1 MKRRDF
7 LKSAGL
13 IAVGATVSQNALA
26 GSLMAIPSAASSG
39 SGRGSLN
46 ALYPPKPL
54 TADVNRTISV
64 AIIGIGNRG
73 SVYASYAKKFPQIMK
88 IAGIVDNNAKRLE
101 RRGKEYDV
109 PKEYLFETLEDF
121 YATPKFCD
129 AVIIATPD
137 HLHYEPSLKVL
148 QMGYHL
154 LLEKPMCQTEKEC
167 RDVLAMAHKTGRIV
181 GLCHVLRFAPYF
193 IALRGVIQ
201 SGMIGDVVNVQH
213 MEPIEHAHMAH
224 SYVRGIWRDSKTST
238 PIILA
243 KSCHDLDIIRYL
255 VDKPCKSI
263 SAEGDLYLF
272 KADKAPE
279 GAPLRCTDGCP
290 HESKCPYS
298 AIKIYCKKRAH
309 LKHVVEVPA
318 KATEAEILEALKN
331 GQYGR
336 CVYRCDNNQPDHYV
350 ANMVFE
356 DGVTSSFSMDAFTPF
371 GGRRTRVMGTMGYIE
386 GNGKEFTVYE
396 FLTGKQHVWNAK
408 VSEIPEY
415 KGSGHGGGDHGALR
429 DFLEAVCWNDP
440 SRMTSSVDVSVESH
454 IMGFDAEKSRKTGK
468 RMMVK
473 LMK

>member
-7 LKSAGL
+7 LKSAGF
-13 IAVGATVSQNALA
+13 IAAGMALSQNAFA
-26 GSLMAIPSAASSG
+26 GSAKSSSPAVSEDG
-39 SGRGSLN
+39 DLN
-46 ALYPPKPL
+46 GLYPPKPL
-54 TADVNRTISV
+54 EADVNRQISV
-64 AIIGIGNRG
+64 AVIGIGNRG
-73 SVYASYAKKFPQIMK
+73 SVYARYSKKFPHVMK
-88 IAGIVDNNAKRLE
+88 VAGIVDNNVQRLE
-101 RRGKEYDV
+101 RYGKDYDV
-109 PKEYLFETLEDF
+109 PKERLFKSLEEF

-129 AVIIATPD
+129 AVIISTPD
-137 HLHYEPSLKVL
+137 HLHYEPSLKVM

-167 RDVLAMAHKTGRIV
+167 RDVLEMAHKTGRIV

-193 IALRGVIQ
+193 VALRGAIQ
-201 SGMIGDVVNVQH
+201 SGIIGEVVNVQH

-224 SYVRGIWRDSKTST
+224 SYVRGIWRNSETST

-263 SAEGDLYLF
+263 SAEGSLYLF

-279 GAPLRCTDGCP
+279 GAPMRCTDGCP
-290 HESKCPYS
+290 HESTCPYS

-309 LKHVVEVPA
+309 LKHVVEVPS
-318 KATEAEILEALKN
+318 KASEADILEALKT
-331 GQYGR
+331 GQFGR
-336 CVYRCDNNQPDHYV
+336 CVYHCDNNQPDHYV
-350 ANMVFE
+350 ANIVFE

-396 FLTGKQHVWNAK
+396 FASGKKHVWNAK

-440 SRMTSSVDVSVESH
+440 GRMTSSVDVSVESH

-468 RMMVK
+468 RTMVK
-473 LMK
+473 LKK

>member
-1 MKRRDF
+1 MKRREF
-7 LKSAGL
+7 LKNAGILTAGL
-13 IAVGATVSQNALA
+13 ALSQN
-26 GSLMAIPSAASSG
+26 IVVASSLSPSSSAVDFENG
-39 SGRGSLN
+39 DLN
-46 ALYPPKPL
+46 GMYPPKPL
-54 TADVNRTISV
+54 QADVNRTISV
-64 AIIGIGNRG
+64 VIIGIGNRG
-73 SVYASYAKKFPQIMK
+73 SVYASYAKKFPQAMK
-88 IAGIVDNNAKRLE
+88 VVGIVDNNVKRLE
-101 RRGKEYDV
+101 RLGKEYGV
-109 PKEYLFETLEDF
+109 ASEYLFKSLDAF
-121 YATPKFCD
+121 YAVPKFCD
-129 AVIIATPD
+129 AAIISTPD
-137 HLHYEPSLKVL
+137 DLHYEPSLKVL

-167 RDVLAMAHKTGRIV
+167 REVLAMAHKTGRIV

-193 IALRGVIQ
+193 VALRGVIQ

-213 MEPIEHAHMAH
+213 MEPIEYAHMAH
-224 SYVRGIWRDSKTST
+224 SYVRGIWRNSKTST

-255 VDKPCKSI
+255 IDKPCKSI

-272 KADKAPE
+272 KAENAPKD
-279 GAPLRCTDGCP
+279 APMRCTDGCP
-290 HESKCPYS
+290 HEASCPFS

-309 LKHVVEVPA
+309 LKHLVEVPA
-318 KATEAEILEALKN
+318 KASEAEILEALKN
-331 GQYGR
+331 TQYGR
-336 CVYRCDNNQPDHYV
+336 CVYHCDNDQPDHYV

-396 FLTGKQHVWNAK
+396 FNTGEKHVWNAK
-408 VSEIPEY
+408 VAEIPEY

-468 RMMVK
+468 RSIVK
-473 LMK
+473 L